1 MSEVSAYP
9 YRLILYYQ
17 FAPVADPEEFCLAH
31 KKLCQQLN
39 VYGRVYVAAEGI
51 NGTLAGL
58 SGQIE
63 TYMQAVRALP
73 GFAATEFKVDEL
85 DHVPFVKLIVK
96 VREEIVTLKTPER
109 LDVREGGRHLSPEE
123 WKAVLDSDEE
133 VILIDV
139 RNDYESKVGHFEGAI
154 CPDERNFYDFPQ
166 WLDRAGLDKSKK
178 VLMYCTGGI
187 RCEKFSVL
195 MKKKGF
201 RDVNQLHGGIINYA
215 KTVGDA
221 HYKGKCFVFDDRLTV
236 PIQQGQ
242 EQPLTTCEITGV
254 PCDTYLNCANPDC
267 NKLFICSEEGAHQY
281 EGCCS
286 PECLESPRRRPF
298 DPEQIYTPTRK
309 WYQYFEEK
317 R

>member
-1 MSEVSAYP
+1 MTEISQYP
-9 YRLILYYQ
+9 YKLILYYH
-17 FAPVADPEEFCLAH
+17 FSPVEDPEEFCRDQ
-31 KKLCQQLN
+31 KQTCQELN
-39 VYGRVYVAAEGI
+39 LYGRVYVAAEGI
-51 NGTLAGL
+51 NGTLAGRAADVDA
-58 SGQIE
+58 
-63 TYMQAVRALP
+63 YMAQLRARP
-73 GFAATEFKVDEL
+73 GFAGTEFKIDEL

-96 VREEIVTLKTPER
+96 VREEIVSLKAGEN
-109 LDVREGGRHLSPEE
+109 LDVGDGGRHLSPEQ
-123 WKAVLDSDEE
+123 WKAVLDSGED

-139 RNDYESKVGHFEGAI
+139 RNEYESKVGHFEGAI
-154 CPDERNFYDFPQ
+154 RPDERNFYDFPR
-166 WLDRAGLDKSKK
+166 WLDEARLDKSKK

-221 HYKGKCFVFDDRLTV
+221 HYRGKCFVFDDRLTV
-236 PIQQGQ
+236 PVQKDQQ
-242 EQPLTTCEITGV
+242 EPLTQCEITGD

-267 NKLFICSEEGAHQY
+267 NKLFICSEEGARRY

-286 PECLESPRRRPF
+286 PACQESPRRRPF
-298 DPEQIYTPTRK
+298 DPGQIYTPTRK
-309 WYQYFEEK
+309 WYQYFDEK

>member
-1 MSEVSAYP
+1 MTEPSVSP
-9 YRLILYYQ
+9 YKLILYYQ
-17 FAPVADPEEFCLAH
+17 FSPIANPEEFCREH
-31 KKLCQQLN
+31 KRACQDFNL
-39 VYGRVYVAAEGI
+39 YGRVYIAAEGI

-58 SGQIE
+58 AGRIDA
-63 TYMQAVRALP
+63 YMAYLRSRP
-73 GFAATEFKVDEL
+73 GFAATEFKVDDL
-85 DHVPFVKLIVK
+85 DHVPFVKLVVK
-96 VREEIVTLKTPER
+96 VREEIVTLKTGEA
-109 LDVREGGRHLSPEE
+109 LSVEDGGRHLSPEE
-123 WKAVLDSDEE
+123 WKAVLDAGED

-154 CPDERNFYDFPQ
+154 RPDEQNFYDFPR
-166 WLDRAGLDKSKK
+166 WLERAQLDKTKK

-221 HYKGKCFVFDDRLTV
+221 HFRGKCFVFDDRLTV
-236 PIQQGQ
+236 PVQRDQQ
-242 EQPLTTCEITGV
+242 EPLTRCEITGA
-254 PCDTYLNCANPDC
+254 PCDTYVNCANPDC
-267 NKLFICSEEGAHQY
+267 NKLFICSEQGAHKN

-286 PECLESPRRRPF
+286 SDCMRSPRRRPF
-298 DPEQIYTPTRK
+298 DPDQIYTPTRK
-309 WYQYFEEK
+309 WYQYFDEK